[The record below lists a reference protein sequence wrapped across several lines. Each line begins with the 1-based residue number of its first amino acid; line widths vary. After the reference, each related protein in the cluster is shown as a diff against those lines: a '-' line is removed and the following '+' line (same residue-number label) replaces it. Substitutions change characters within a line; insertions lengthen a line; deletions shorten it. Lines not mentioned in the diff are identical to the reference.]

1 MFLILARYF
10 FLHIL
15 DAQYFDFLSLPYL
28 DCFVLCLKFLSNLY
42 LALYLHFLQKQN
54 QNVLCA
60 AIQHFDFLGSHY
72 YYQSDTQ
79 TYFKI
84 VVDDDNHVIV
94 YADETSFLVE
104 FVDKI
109 LDMFDRGY
117 TFNSIQK
124 YIENVYS
131 KNYDYMGRNRL

>member
-1 MFLILARYF
+1 MNNIIHSTVKYSK
-10 FLHIL
+10 
-15 DAQYFDFLSLPYL
+15 FDVKPEGLRIFEY
-28 DCFVLCLKFLSNLY
+28 
-42 LALYLHFLQKQN
+42 LQKQN

-94 YADETSFLVE
+94 CADETSFVVE

-109 LDMFDRGY
+109 LDMCDRGY

-131 KNYDYMGRNRL
+131 KNYGYMGRNRL